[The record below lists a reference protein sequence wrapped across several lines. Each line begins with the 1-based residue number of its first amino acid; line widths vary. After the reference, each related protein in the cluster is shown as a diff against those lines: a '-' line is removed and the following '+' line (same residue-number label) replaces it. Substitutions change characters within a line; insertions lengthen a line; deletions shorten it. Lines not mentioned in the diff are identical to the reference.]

1 MNSLKDIFTDVL
13 LNFSLQSKTQIW
25 KEQRVTVTLLY
36 FILNVLNL
44 ILNNSIMLIVFERTY
59 IT

>member
-36 FILNVLNL
+36 FIIFYFKCIEFN
-44 ILNNSIMLIVFERTY
+44 FKQ
-59 IT
+59 